1 MKIVIAGAGAV
12 GTHLA
17 MLLSR
22 ERNDIILID
31 EDPARLRKISNDFD
45 IQTLVCS
52 PSSIKGLRKA
62 GVEHADLFI
71 GVTPDEAHNMTSCI
85 LASKLGAKR
94 TVARVDNYEYT
105 IPEHREF
112 FKSVGVD
119 SIIYPEVLAGA
130 EIVQNVRHCWTRQWW
145 EVHNGALIML
155 GVKLRKTAKIL
166 DMPLKD
172 ICGPD
177 SPYHVVAIKRDGET
191 IIPRGDDSL
200 HDRDVAYFMTTR
212 QYIDYIRD
220 ISGKMNYPDVKR
232 IIFMGGSS
240 TAVQAIMMMPENVR
254 VKVIE
259 IDEARCE
266 YLSQKFAD
274 NSHVMVFHGD
284 GRDVDLLREEGIQN
298 TEAFAALTDNAE
310 ANILTCLAA
319 KRLGVHRTVAMVEN
333 LDYVGMAESLDIG
346 SIINKKTFAAGHIYQ
361 MMLNADVSNVKCL
374 TIANADVAEF
384 VAAEGC
390 KATQKAVKDLNLPVG
405 VTLGGLVRNGEGLL
419 INGMTR
425 IEPGDSIM
433 AFCIGNALAKLEKYF
448 N

>member
-1 MKIVIAGAGAV
+1 M
-12 GTHLA
+12 
-17 MLLSR
+17 
-22 ERNDIILID
+22 
-31 EDPARLRKISNDFD
+31 
-45 IQTLVCS
+45 
-52 PSSIKGLRKA
+52 
-62 GVEHADLFI
+62 
-71 GVTPDEAHNMTSCI
+71 
-85 LASKLGAKR
+85 
-94 TVARVDNYEYT
+94 
-105 IPEHREF
+105 
-112 FKSVGVD
+112 GVD

-200 HDRDVAYFMTTR
+200 HDCDVVYFMTTR

-361 MMLNADVSNVKCL
+361 
-374 TIANADVAEF
+374 
-384 VAAEGC
+384 
-390 KATQKAVKDLNLPVG
+390 
-405 VTLGGLVRNGEGLL
+405 
-419 INGMTR
+419 
-425 IEPGDSIM
+425 
-433 AFCIGNALAKLEKYF
+433 
-448 N
+448 

>member
-1 MKIVIAGAGAV
+1 M
-12 GTHLA
+12 
-17 MLLSR
+17 
-22 ERNDIILID
+22 
-31 EDPARLRKISNDFD
+31 
-45 IQTLVCS
+45 
-52 PSSIKGLRKA
+52 
-62 GVEHADLFI
+62 
-71 GVTPDEAHNMTSCI
+71 
-85 LASKLGAKR
+85 
-94 TVARVDNYEYT
+94 
-105 IPEHREF
+105 
-112 FKSVGVD
+112 
-119 SIIYPEVLAGA
+119 
-130 EIVQNVRHCWTRQWW
+130 QNVRHCWTRQWW

-200 HDRDVAYFMTTR
+200 HDRDVVYFMTTR

-346 SIINKKTFAAGHIYQ
+346 SIINKRLLQPAIYI
-361 MMLNADVSNVKCL
+361 K
-374 TIANADVAEF
+374 
-384 VAAEGC
+384 
-390 KATQKAVKDLNLPVG
+390 
-405 VTLGGLVRNGEGLL
+405 
-419 INGMTR
+419 
-425 IEPGDSIM
+425 
-433 AFCIGNALAKLEKYF
+433 
-448 N
+448 